1 MSVSRGGRIG
11 VGRGSNGASVR
22 PRVRQH
28 DGVLE
33 TRLWLRLLACYNL
46 VEAELR
52 NHLRKAF
59 GSTLARF
66 DVLVQLERSPDG
78 SAMGELSQ
86 RLMVTKGNITDVI
99 GRLEGDGLVERRR
112 DPIDARIQRVYLTPA
127 GKRSVD
133 DMLPAHNRRLAEL
146 MQGANR
152 RDLEALD
159 EMLGRLRAVRREA
172 RKV

>member
-1 MSVSRGGRIG
+1 MSAP
-11 VGRGSNGASVR
+11 RGSRVRVARGSVCVSAQ
-22 PRVRQH
+22 PRVRKH
-28 DGVLE
+28 DEVLE

-52 NHLRKAF
+52 NHLREAF

-66 DVLVQLERSPDG
+66 DVLMQLERSPDG
-78 SAMGELSQ
+78 LAMGELSQ

-112 DPIDARIQRVYLTPA
+112 DPVDARIQRVYLTPA
-127 GKRSVD
+127 GQRSVD

-146 MQGANR
+146 MRGAER
-152 RDLEALD
+152 HDLEALD
-159 EMLGRLRAVRREA
+159 ELLGRLRSVLREA
-172 RKV
+172 RKA